1 MSASD
6 RRALIDRG
14 APSLS
19 VRRQCVLLGV
29 ARSGVYRAPRS
40 ANDNDLA
47 LMRRIDE
54 LHTAWPFLGSRRMAA
69 LLRAEGDSIKPKRGQ
84 GVMRGVGVAPLGA
97 ETPTP

>member
-6 RRALIDRG
+6 RRALIDHG

-40 ANDNDLA
+40 ANDNDLVLCQPCSEVFRA
-47 LMRRIDE
+47 NL
-54 LHTAWPFLGSRRMAA
+54 LPHGVVAGGGSGEAVS
-69 LLRAEGDSIKPKRGQ
+69 GDVDG
-84 GVMRGVGVAPLGA
+84 GGA
-97 ETPTP
+97 